1 MKISEIISKVG
12 EENIRVQFI
21 NKAMTGIRNTRDGIE
36 VSFLTEAIDPNDVM
50 HNTGKIGLVLWV
62 PREIWEKIAKEA

>member
-1 MKISEIISKVG
+1 MRISEIISKVG

-21 NKAMTGIRNTRDGIE
+21 NKAMTGIRNTREGIE

-50 HNTGKIGLVLWV
+50 NNTGKIGLIMWV
-62 PREIWEKIAKEA
+62 PRDIWEKLVKEE